1 MKKILPLGIL
11 LLAALNAWCQQDP
24 LYSQYLFNPFI
35 LNPAY
40 AGYSKD
46 LTALAAYRK
55 QWTGFDGAPVTMNA
69 TGHIALLDNR
79 MGLGLTVLQDEIGT
93 DKTTQALMSYAYHL
107 LLNNNQKISFGLRGG
122 MVNYKGDYSSLTIDE
137 TDPKFQNNISEFKPS
152 VGAGIIYSS
161 DKIFAGLSVPNLLK
175 ATTTVDGS
183 SLLLY
188 SQHAYLHL
196 MYVLPVSARLKV
208 KPFVLARAVQGSP
221 VNFDF
226 GASLSADD
234 SYTIG
239 LFTRSMNTYGFLAKL
254 HVGDVMRIGYIFELP
269 TNKSVGTSYTT
280 HEFTIGVRMSVM
292 KFHDLTAVAD
302 F

>member
-1 MKKILPLGIL
+1 MVLWMMT
-11 LLAALNAWCQQDP
+11 LAAWCQQDP

-46 LTALAAYRK
+46 LTALAAYRV

-69 TGHIALLDNR
+69 TGHIALMENR
-79 MGLGLTVLQDEIGT
+79 MGLGLTALTDEIGS
-93 DKTTQALMSYAYHL
+93 DKTTQMLVSYAYHL
-107 LLNNNQKISFGLRGG
+107 LLSNNQKISFGLRGG
-122 MVNYKGDYSSLTIDE
+122 MVNYKGDYSALKVDE
-137 TDPKFQNNISEFKPS
+137 TDPKFQSNLSEFKPS

-161 DKIFAGLSVPNLLK
+161 DHIYAGFSVPNLLNAS
-175 ATTTVDGS
+175 ATIDDTPVI
-183 SLLLY
+183 LY
-188 SQHAYLHL
+188 SRHAYLHL
-196 MYVLPVSARLKV
+196 MYVLTVSSRLKV

-221 VNFDF
+221 VNVDF
-226 GASLSADD
+226 GATLSADD

-239 LFTRSMNTYGFLAKL
+239 MFTRSMNTFGFMAKL
-254 HVGDVMRIGYIFELP
+254 HLGDVMRIGYIFELP
-269 TNKSVGTSYTT
+269 TNKSVGTSYAT

-292 KFHDLTAVAD
+292 RFHDLTAVAD